1 MGVISSVSK
10 AHRSHYKLLSAI
22 DSPDDLKKLSM
33 KQLAILAEEIRCFL
47 IETLNVSGGHF
58 ASSLGALE
66 LTVALHYVYST
77 PKDNIIWDVGHQTYV
92 HKILT
97 GRADQLVSIKKPGG
111 LAGFPKRSE
120 SDYDAFGVGH
130 SSTSVSAALGMAES
144 ARLRRTSTKT
154 VAVIGDG
161 ALTAGMAFEALNHAG
176 GLHAEMLV
184 VLNDNE
190 MSISENVGGLTKH
203 LTRLLSGGTYNHL
216 RETGKRILKKLPG
229 AFEIIKRFETQA
241 KGMFV
246 PANLFEALGFYY
258 VGPIDGH
265 DIEGLIEAIKIVKHH
280 QGPTLLHVL
289 TKKGKGYQ
297 RAEID
302 PIKFHHVSPKFNSS
316 DSDKQSSNPTYSNI
330 FGRWLCDM
338 AKKDN
343 KLVAITPAMREGSD
357 LVEFSQLY
365 PERYYD
371 VAIAEQHAVTFAA
384 GLACD
389 GVKPV
394 VAIYSTFLQ
403 RAYDQAIHDISIQN
417 LNVLY
422 AVDRAGLVGAD
433 GPTHAGIF
441 DLSFMRCLPNTVIM
455 TPSDE
460 NECYHMLTLGF
471 HCQGAAVVRYPRGS
485 GRGVKVVDHFDIAL
499 GKAKVIQKGSRL
511 LILNFGTLLEMA
523 IEAAVELKAT
533 LVDMRFVKPLDQK
546 LLIDMAVTHQYIITL
561 EENVIMGGAGS
572 AVNEFLLQSDLLQGV
587 KVRNLG
593 LPDFYQSHGDK
604 KDLLAEAGL
613 SVGGIVAA
621 AKAMQK
627 PSSYSV

>member
-1 MGVISSVSK
+1 
-10 AHRSHYKLLSAI
+10 
-22 DSPDDLKKLSM
+22 M

>member
-1 MGVISSVSK
+1 MSGNRCSVSK
-10 AHRSHYKLLSAI
+10 ADRSYYKLLSTI
-22 DSPDDLKKLSM
+22 DFPCDLKKLSIQ
-33 KQLAILAEEIRCFL
+33 QLEVLAEEIRSFL
-47 IETLNVSGGHF
+47 VATLDVSGGHF

-66 LTVALHYVYST
+66 LSLALHYVYSA
-77 PKDNIIWDVGHQTYV
+77 PDDNIVWDVGHQTYV

-97 GRADQLVSIKKPGG
+97 GRADQLLSIKKSGG

-130 SSTSVSAALGMAES
+130 SSTSVSAALGMAEAAKLS
-144 ARLRRTSTKT
+144 GLAAKT

-190 MSISENVGGLTKH
+190 MSISENVGALTKH
-203 LTRLLSGGTYNHL
+203 LTKLLSGSPYNHF

-229 AFEIIKRFETQA
+229 AFEIAKRFETQA

-265 DIEGLIEAIKIVKHH
+265 DISRLIAAIKILKNH

-297 RAEID
+297 KAESD
-302 PIKFHHVSPKFNSS
+302 PIKFHHVSPKFHSS
-316 DSDKQSSNPTYSNI
+316 ENPGKLSGPTYSNI
-330 FGRWLCDM
+330 FGRWVCDM
-338 AKKDN
+338 AKQDDR
-343 KLVAITPAMREGSD
+343 LVAITPAMREGSD
-357 LVEFSQLY
+357 LVKFSQMY
-365 PERYYD
+365 PDRYYD

-384 GLACD
+384 GLACE
-389 GVKPV
+389 GFKPV

-403 RAYDQAIHDISIQN
+403 RAYDQVIHDVSIQD

-433 GPTHAGIF
+433 GPTHAGSF

-460 NECYHMLTLGF
+460 NECYHMLSLGF
-471 HCQGAAVVRYPRGS
+471 HHPGPAMVRYPRGV
-485 GRGVKVVDHFDIAL
+485 GRGI
-499 GKAKVIQKGSRL
+499 KVIEDFDVTLGQAQIIRQGSKWV
-511 LILNFGTLLEMA
+511 ILNFGTLLDRA
-523 IEAAVELKAT
+523 IEAALVLNAT
-533 LVDMRFVKPLDQK
+533 VVDMRFVKPLDQK
-546 LLIDMAVTHQYIITL
+546 LLIDMVATHQYIITV
-561 EENVIMGGAGS
+561 EENAVMGGAGS
-572 AVNEFLLQSDLLQGV
+572 AVNEFLLQKDLLQGV
-587 KVRNLG
+587 KIRNLG

-604 KDLLAEAGL
+604 KALLAEVGL
-613 SVGGIVAA
+613 SSDGIAAVA
-621 AKAMQK
+621 KSMQK
-627 PSSYSV
+627 SSA